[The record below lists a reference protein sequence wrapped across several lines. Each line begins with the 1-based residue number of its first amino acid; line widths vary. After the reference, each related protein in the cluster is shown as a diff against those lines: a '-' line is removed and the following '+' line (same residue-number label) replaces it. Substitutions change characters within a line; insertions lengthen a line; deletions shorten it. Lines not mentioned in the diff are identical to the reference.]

1 MMAFFLGM
9 IKICQKDIVE
19 NLSKILVLKKNLNLI
34 LKREEKL
41 KKKSKKNQINH
52 KFCKLFKPVMSFFE
66 F

>member
-1 MMAFFLGM
+1 MMAFFLGKN
-9 IKICQKDIVE
+9 KICQKDIVE
-19 NLSKILVLKKNLNLI
+19 NPLKILVLKKNLNWV

-52 KFCKLFKPVMSFFE
+52 KFCKLFKPIMIFFK

>member
-19 NLSKILVLKKNLNLI
+19 NLLKILVLKKNLNLI

-41 KKKSKKNQINH
+41 KKKSKKT
-52 KFCKLFKPVMSFFE
+52 KLIVNFVNYSSQ
-66 F
+66 

>member
-1 MMAFFLGM
+1 MMAFFLG
-9 IKICQKDIVE
+9 ISKICQKDIVE
-19 NLSKILVLKKNLNLI
+19 NPLKILVLKKNPNWA

-52 KFCKLFKPVMSFFE
+52 KFCKLFKPVMIFFK

>member
-52 KFCKLFKPVMSFFE
+52 KFCKLFKPDMIFFK